1 MDDTALRARFDA
13 VPYHASLGLR
23 VEAIEAERVRLRL
36 PYKDDNANPGQALH
50 GGVTASTIDAAGA
63 LAGWAALGGAQGLE
77 AGTLDL
83 SVNYL
88 SAAIG
93 EDVIATAEVLRR
105 GKELVY
111 SAVDVRTDAG
121 KRIAIGLSTH
131 RGFDVAANPLAAE
144 RQFALP
150 GPAASSATDL
160 VHGARAFVMSP
171 FMARLGIG
179 VERAHGGAARLV
191 MPCTADKCDADGA
204 IHEGALAALI
214 DSSGALSA
222 WSLVGLDMR
231 FKASTVGIHV
241 SFHGRAPGEPVVA
254 HARTLRRNN
263 EIFLNEVTV
272 VARES
277 GAVLAS
283 GAVTYRIVIP

>member
-1 MDDTALRARFDA
+1 MDATALRARFEA
-13 VPYHASLGLR
+13 VPYHATLGLR
-23 VEAIEAERVRLRL
+23 VEAIEAERVRVRL

-50 GGVTASTIDAAGA
+50 GGATASTIDAAGA
-63 LAGWAALGGAQGLE
+63 LAGWAVLGGAPGLE
-77 AGTLDL
+77 TGTLDL

-93 EDVIATAEVLRR
+93 EDIIATAEVLRR

-111 SAVDVRTDAG
+111 SAVDVRTEAG
-121 KRIAIGLSTH
+121 KRIAIGLSTY

-144 RQFALP
+144 RQFAAP
-150 GPAASSATDL
+150 GPAATSATEM
-160 VHGARAFVMSP
+160 VQGARAFVMSP

-179 VERAHGGAARLV
+179 VERAHGGVARLV
-191 MPCTADKCDADGA
+191 MPCSADQRDADGA
-204 IHEGALAALI
+204 LHEGALAALI

-241 SFHGRAPGEPVVA
+241 NFHGRMPGESVVA
-254 HARTLRRNN
+254 CARTLRRNN
-263 EIFLNEVTV
+263 EIFLNEVAI
-272 VARES
+272 VAGVSR
-277 GAVLAS
+277 AVLAS